1 MKAKHGS
8 ITSQW
13 RVARRG
19 GETKAAANMAKWRE
33 NKTVENGE
41 IMKTE
46 NENNK
51 TAA

>member
-1 MKAKHGS
+1 MKAKHGG

-13 RVARRG
+13 RVARVAAKRQL
-19 GETKAAANMAKWRE
+19 AANMAKWRE